1 MVLKRRLFRGLAS
14 AGSSDAHLAML
25 TRALYRA
32 SMRCVKS
39 LNGQALPLQRSINE
53 TEWGKYRR
61 LSPQQLETER
71 ESVFPWAF
79 AAVEPSDYGTITSS
93 TLMAL
98 LRRRYREPLS
108 TADEADNA
116 LNDGFAAL
124 RNFAELYDR
133 LKTSS
138 ISTTR
143 GVRIEAV
150 SKYLGLAD
158 DSGAHVRQ

>member
-1 MVLKRRLFRGLAS
+1 MSFRRRTFRGLAS
-14 AGSSDAHLAML
+14 AGSSHANRAML
-25 TRALYRA
+25 SRALYRA

-39 LNGQALPLQRSINE
+39 LKGQTLPLQRSINE
-53 TEWGKYRR
+53 TEWGKYQR

-79 AAVEPSDYGTITSS
+79 GAIEPSDYGAITSS

-98 LRRRYREPLS
+98 LRRRYREPLRS
-108 TADEADNA
+108 ADEADNA

-124 RNFAELYDR
+124 RNFAELYHR

-158 DSGAHVRQ
+158 DSGAHVRT